1 MDTLF
6 LVEADPTTISE
17 NGSLK
22 DPQLRVYKI
31 GKPVLRPE
39 NVHSRIQ
46 KRCYKKWPYFRPES
60 GDFSGFI
67 SDIVFGSAS
76 TRQKRAHFR
85 LKPSLTMAYP
95 NPKMRSIF
103 GSRNQTGS
111 IGSTTLTVKPELAV
125 CFLNKVLAKNNDQ
138 RRSIDHVRIYVLARV
153 RCTRASQPTRR

>member
-22 DPQLRVYKI
+22 DPQLRVCKI

-46 KRCYKKWPYFRPES
+46 KRCYKKWPYCRPET

-85 LKPSLTMAYP
+85 MRPSISYNGVSESENEIDFRVAKSDGQYRIDDPHSETRTCSLF
-95 NPKMRSIF
+95 SEQS
-103 GSRNQTGS
+103 SRE
-111 IGSTTLTVKPELAV
+111 K
-125 CFLNKVLAKNNDQ
+125 
-138 RRSIDHVRIYVLARV
+138 
-153 RCTRASQPTRR
+153 